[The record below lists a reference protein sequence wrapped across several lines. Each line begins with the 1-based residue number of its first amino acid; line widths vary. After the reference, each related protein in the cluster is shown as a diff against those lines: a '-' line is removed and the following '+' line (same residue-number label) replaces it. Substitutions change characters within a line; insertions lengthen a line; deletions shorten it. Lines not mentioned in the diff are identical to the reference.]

1 MALKESEGVVVVVEK
16 DTLGGTKFTLDSGVY
31 EFTVKSMYPVKNKG
45 GSSNMQLV
53 LETPDKKLFNPS
65 IYFIDAKGSMTTV
78 ATYGDEKGKTVDNIG
93 KRLLDS
99 ICQMAVG
106 KSLVQVSN
114 SEEKKMVVRQF
125 SKPPENIQVDMYMDM
140 IGAKVTLGILE
151 TRKNKQT
158 DPGNGGKWIDT
169 NEERIENTIHKV
181 FSSDGFT
188 KEELDKKVPTPIF
201 ITGWKEKYQGQLQ
214 DKFKPVT
221 GGVTTGVPKQTSA
234 SSF

>member
-1 MALKESEGVVVVVEK
+1 MALKESEGVVAVVEK
-16 DTLGGTKFTLDSGVY
+16 DTLGSTKFTLDSGVY

-53 LETPDKKLFNPS
+53 LETPDKRLFSPS
-65 IYFIDAKGSMTTV
+65 IYFMDAKGNMTTV
-78 ATYGDEKGKTVDNIG
+78 ATYGEEKGKTVDNIG
-93 KRLLDS
+93 KRLLDN

-114 SEEKKMVVRQF
+114 SEEKKTVIKQF
-125 SKPPENIQVDMYMDM
+125 TKDEKIQVDMYMDM

-151 TRKNKQT
+151 TRKNKQV
-158 DPGNGGKWIDT
+158 DPGTGGKWIDT

-188 KEELDKKVPTPIF
+188 KEELAKKVSTPIF

-221 GGVTTGVPKQTSA
+221 GGITTGVPKQPSA
-234 SSF
+234 STF

>member
-1 MALKESEGVVVVVEK
+1 MALKESEGVVAVVEK
-16 DTLGGTKFTLDSGVY
+16 DNLGGTKFTLDSGVY
-31 EFTVKSMYPVKNKG
+31 EFTVKSMYPVKNARG
-45 GSSNMQLV
+45 TTSMQLV
-53 LETPDKKLFNPS
+53 LETPDKKLFSPL
-65 IYFIDAKGSMTTV
+65 IYFMDAKGDMTTV
-78 ATYGDEKGKTVDNIG
+78 ATYGEEKGKLVDNIG
-93 KRLLDS
+93 KRLLDN

-114 SEEKKMVVRQF
+114 SEAKKMVVKQF

-151 TRKNKQT
+151 TRKNKQA
-158 DPGNGGKWIDT
+158 DPGNGGKWVDT

-188 KEELDKKVPTPIF
+188 KEELDKKVPTPTF

-221 GGVTTGVPKQTSA
+221 GGVTSGVPKPSA
-234 SSF
+234 SAF